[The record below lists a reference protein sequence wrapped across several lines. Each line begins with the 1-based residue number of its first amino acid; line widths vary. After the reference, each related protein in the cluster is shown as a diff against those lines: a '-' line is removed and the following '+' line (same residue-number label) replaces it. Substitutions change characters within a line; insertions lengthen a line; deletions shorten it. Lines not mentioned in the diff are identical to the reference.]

1 MNAQLRIGSS
11 TFLTNEVVTTKVFPT
26 FGPVNSGTFIVV
38 YHRLIMHVIVGM
50 QSPCGYECFSGISTY
65 VLLSNSNHIYGYF
78 GLPGLKLI

>member
-1 MNAQLRIGSS
+1 MPPQLRIGSS
-11 TFLTNEVVTTKVFPT
+11 TFLIDEVVAMKVFPT
-26 FGPVNSGTFIVV
+26 FGPVNSGTFIFV
-38 YHRLIMHVIVGM
+38 YRRLIMHVIIGL